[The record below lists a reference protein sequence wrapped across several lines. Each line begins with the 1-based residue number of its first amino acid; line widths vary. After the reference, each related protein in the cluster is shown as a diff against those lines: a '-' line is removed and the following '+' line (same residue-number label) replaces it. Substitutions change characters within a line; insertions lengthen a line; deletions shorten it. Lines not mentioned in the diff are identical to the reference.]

1 MELSTLRENCPNT
14 KLFLVRILPHSD
26 WVSLRIQSECGKIRT
41 RKNFVFGHF
50 SRSARIELPSVLLRS
65 GQWFV
70 HDKIFWESN
79 FQNEIYNLNLQNI
92 TSATAGV
99 VCEILRL
106 IFLSRST
113 KDILVGVL
121 EHKLDVGLVKRKNS
135 RWGLVNFDP

>member
-1 MELSTLRENCPNT
+1 MELSTLRESCPNT

>member
-106 IFLSRST
+106 NFLSRST